1 MFCYRQENIFRVR
14 LIGIFLIGKD
24 DGVEVMLQL
33 EDR

>member
-14 LIGIFLIGKD
+14 LIEIFLIGKD